1 MIYKLGYNLP
11 KAEINKRVMAYEA
24 NQAEITQLKA
34 KLELCREALATF
46 VQYYTAKDA
55 PVNLVKCSECGKL
68 SFRDVPICMDC
79 AALKAT
85 EALAA
90 IEGRDEE

>member
-11 KAEINKRVMAYEA
+11 KAEINKRIMAYEA

-34 KLELCREALATF
+34 KLELCRDALTTIAYPIQHLQK
-46 VQYYTAKDA
+46 VADEQGASLNGMAAMLVDDARYLKQIAK
-55 PVNLVKCSECGKL
+55 
-68 SFRDVPICMDC
+68 
-79 AALKAT
+79 